1 MHDRSSQWFVPLILT
16 GAAAAALWYY
26 WYQVNTPDVPAAV
39 RAPPPVVEE
48 PAETGPRYP
57 LPETIAGSSDREN
70 LLPLPPLDQ
79 SDEYFKL
86 DLVDLF
92 GSGITE
98 LLADTAVIEK
108 IVATI
113 DNLPRD
119 HVAERIRPVGGVVGS
134 YLADGQDGS
143 GQYTVNAA
151 NYRRYDFLVN
161 LLANVDQEALV
172 EVYRRFY
179 PLFQDAYTGLGY
191 PQAYFND
198 RVVEVIEHLL
208 ATPDVPDP
216 IELVRPHV
224 LYEYADPDL
233 EALSSGQKLLL
244 RIGNEHAVRV
254 KQFLEEIRVLVAEPQ
269 RKAIER

>member
-1 MHDRSSQWFVPLILT
+1 MHERSSQWLIPLILAA
-16 GAAAAALWYY
+16 AAAAALWYY
-26 WYQVNTPDVPAAV
+26 WHQVNAPDSPSAVVAPA
-39 RAPPPVVEE
+39 PVVEE
-48 PAETGPRYP
+48 PAQTGPRYP
-57 LPETIAGSSDREN
+57 LPETMSASSQRNN

-86 DLVDLF
+86 DLVGLF
-92 GSGITE
+92 GSGIAE

-119 HVAERIRPVGGVVGS
+119 HVAERIRPLGGVVGS
-134 YLADGQDGS
+134 YMADGQDGS

-172 EVYRRFY
+172 EVI
-179 PLFQDAYTGLGY
+179 D
-191 PQAYFND
+191 
-198 RVVEVIEHLL
+198 HLL
-208 ATPDVPDP
+208 ETPEVPEP
-216 IELVRPHV
+216 LELVRPHV

-254 KQFLEEIRVLVAEPQ
+254 KQFLEEIRALIVEP
-269 RKAIER
+269 AA